1 MQIICVKK
9 CNMKWRISNMFILD
23 WIDENFHI
31 AGPIGAFI
39 GLAVAVTIALV
50 TR

>member
-1 MQIICVKK
+1 
-9 CNMKWRISNMFILD
+9 MFILD